1 MANLGASTVIDLEGN
16 TGAGGGVDGSGTGGS
31 GGGVTGGG
39 GGNKHVDDC
48 CGGGGG
54 HCHGQQK
61 KISLDVMEEGK
72 EVEFLFEAVKQG

>member
-31 GGGVTGGG
+31 GGGE
-39 GGNKHVDDC
+39 NKHVDDC
-48 CGGGGG
+48 CGGGG